1 MKKCPHCLKDIKE
14 EAKFCGYCG
23 KETPLEINVPT
34 SGTMG
39 QIMNHLEFLGYKIE
53 RQDFKNPGDKML
65 FIATHP
71 EHYNFTFFPLISQDS
86 NFILF
91 KLTLTTDKNKSIEMD
106 AAINRVN
113 TAMFITRAYFRIED
127 GGVAAVTFEAVYMGE
142 YVKDIFGRFFTQF
155 GKDQTICFDDAVF
168 SKAFRK

>member
-1 MKKCPHCLKDIKE
+1 MKKCPHCFKDIKE
-14 EAKFCGYCG
+14 EANFCGYCG
-23 KETPLEINVPT
+23 KETVLEKSVLT
-34 SGTMG
+34 SSTLE

-53 RQDFKNPGDKML
+53 RRDYKNPGDKML

-71 EHYNFTFFPLISQDS
+71 EHYNFTFIPLISQDS

-91 KLTLTTDKNKSIEMD
+91 KLILTTDKSKSIEMD

-113 TAMFITRAYFRIED
+113 TAMFITRAYFQIEK
-127 GGVAAVTFEAVYMGE
+127 GVAALRFEAVYMGE
-142 YVKDIFGRFFTQF
+142 YVKDIFGKFFTQF

-168 SKAFRK
+168 SKAFRG